1 MVGSELLQNHASKKF
16 KGDVMNLLTLENVSK
31 SYTERMLFD
40 HISLG
45 INEGDKIG
53 VIGING
59 TGKSTLL
66 KIIAGLE
73 ETDEGTLT
81 KGNRLRIAYLPQT
94 PVFDDTK
101 SILTNVCEGQ
111 SAKESYRNITGEA
124 RAMLLKFGIAD
135 PEGSASVLSGGQKKR
150 AALVKTLL
158 TESDLL
164 VLDEPTNH
172 LDSEMTEWLEEYLR
186 KWKGAFIMITHDR
199 YFLDRVTNKIVELDK
214 SKLYSYQTNY
224 SGFIALKAER
234 EEMALATERKAKTL
248 FKTELAWMQR
258 GARARSTKQK
268 AHIQRFEA
276 LRDREKIVEDGSV
289 EINALSSRLGKKTIE
304 LCEIS
309 KSYGGTP
316 LFAPF
321 SYILLSTDRIGIVG
335 HNGCGKSTLLNILTG
350 KLQPDTGY
358 IDMGTTVKIGYFSQE
373 NEALNPN
380 QTVLQYVR
388 DTAEYIET
396 RDGTMSASAMCEQF
410 LFDGSMQYARIEKLS
425 GGEKRRLYLLKVLM
439 EAPNVLIL
447 DEPTNDLDIQ
457 TLTIL
462 ENYLQD
468 YPGIVVTVSHDRYF
482 LDKLATRIFSFEN
495 GEILRYEG
503 NYSDFKEAQKE
514 RGITGNT
521 AVNAKNTA
529 WKANGAE
536 AKNSS
541 DRTSSTGDSS
551 LEATDSKATWKQRD
565 NKLKFTYKEQKE
577 YETIDADIAALEE
590 KITSFEAEIAASAS
604 EYSKLTKLM
613 EEKEQAEAALEEKM
627 DRWVYLTD
635 LAEQIENSKKQ

>member
-1 MVGSELLQNHASKKF
+1 
-16 KGDVMNLLTLENVSK
+16 MNLLTLENVSK

-73 ETDEGTLT
+73 ETDDGTRT
-81 KGNRLRIAYLPQT
+81 CGNKLRISYLPQT
-94 PVFDDTK
+94 PVFDDSK
-101 SILTNVCEGQ
+101 SILANVTEGQ
-111 SAKESYRNITGEA
+111 TAKESYRNITGEA
-124 RAMLLKFGIAD
+124 RSMLLKFGICD
-135 PEGSASVLSGGQKKR
+135 PEGSASTLSGGQKKR
-150 AALVKTLL
+150 AALVRTLL

-172 LDSEMTEWLEEYLR
+172 LDSDMTEWLEDYLN

-214 SKLYSYQTNY
+214 GKLYSYQTNY

-234 EEMALATERKAKTL
+234 EEMALSTERKAKTL

-276 LRDREKIVEDGSV
+276 LRDREKIQVDGTV

-304 LCEIS
+304 LYDIS
-309 KSYGGTP
+309 KSYNGVT

-335 HNGCGKSTLLNILTG
+335 HNGCGKSTLLNIITG
-350 KLQPDTGY
+350 KLTPDTGFV
-358 IDMGTTVKIGYFSQE
+358 DMGTTIKLGYFSQE

-380 QTVLQYVR
+380 LTVLQYIR

-396 RDGTMSASAMCEQF
+396 KEGTMSASAMCEQF
-410 LFDGSMQYARIEKLS
+410 LFDGSMQHTRIEKLS

-468 YPGIVVTVSHDRYF
+468 YPGIVITVSHDRYF
-482 LDKLATRIFSFEN
+482 LDKIATRIFSFEN
-495 GEILRYEG
+495 GQIARYEG
-503 NYSDFKEAQKE
+503 NYSDFKDAQKE
-514 RGITGNT
+514 RGISAG
-521 AVNAKNTA
+521 
-529 WKANGAE
+529 
-536 AKNSS
+536 
-541 DRTSSTGDSS
+541 SSTPGKSIVNS
-551 LEATDSKATWKQRD
+551 ESTDSKNTWKQRET
-565 NKLKFTYKEQKE
+565 KLKFTYKEQKE

-590 KITSFEAEIAASAS
+590 KISNLETEIAGAAT
-604 EYSKLTKLM
+604 EYSKLTALM
-613 EEKEQAEAALEEKM
+613 TEKEQAEAALEEKM
-627 DRWVYLTD
+627 DRWVYLND
-635 LAEQIENSKKQ
+635 LAEQIEAAKK

>member
-1 MVGSELLQNHASKKF
+1 
-16 KGDVMNLLTLENVSK
+16 MNLLTLENVTK
-31 SYTERMLFD
+31 SYTERLLFD
-40 HISLG
+40 HINLG

-73 ETDEGTLT
+73 DTDEGTVT
-81 KGNRLRIAYLPQT
+81 KGNKLRIAYLAQT
-94 PVFDDTK
+94 PVFDESRSVLENICD
-101 SILTNVCEGQ
+101 GQ
-111 SAKESYRNITGEA
+111 VAKESYRNIAGEA
-124 RAMLLKFGIAD
+124 RVMLQKFGID
-135 PEGSASVLSGGQKKR
+135 QPDGTTSTLSGGQKKR
-150 AALVKTLL
+150 AALVRTLL

-172 LDSEMTEWLEEYLR
+172 LDSEMTEWLEDYLR
-186 KWKGAFIMITHDR
+186 KYKGAFIMITHDR

-224 SGFIALKAER
+224 SGFVALKAER
-234 EEMALATERKAKTL
+234 EEMTLATERKAKAL
-248 FKTELAWMQR
+248 YKTELAWMQR

-276 LRDREKIVEDGSV
+276 LRDREKPQIDGSV

-304 LCEIS
+304 LSEIS
-309 KSYGGTP
+309 KSYNGNT

-335 HNGCGKSTLLNILTG
+335 HNGCGKSTLLKILTG
-350 KLQPDTGY
+350 NLEPDTGFV
-358 IDMGTTVKIGYFSQE
+358 DRGTTIKIGYFSQE
-373 NEALNPN
+373 NEALNTN
-380 QTVLQYVR
+380 MTVLQYIR

-396 RDGTMSASAMCEQF
+396 SEGTMTASAMCEQF
-410 LFDGSMQYARIEKLS
+410 LFNGSMQHTKIEKLS
-425 GGEKRRLYLLKVLM
+425 GGEKRRLFLLKVLM

-462 ENYLQD
+462 ENYLSD

-482 LDKLATRIFSFEN
+482 LDKIANRIFSFEN
-495 GEILRYEG
+495 GNIVRYEG
-503 NYSDFKEAQKE
+503 NYSDFKAAFSE
-514 RGITGNT
+514 R
-521 AVNAKNTA
+521 
-529 WKANGAE
+529 
-536 AKNSS
+536 NSS
-541 DRTSSTGDSS
+541 IASSAVSKSQQEKPVENSS
-551 LEATDSKATWKQRD
+551 QATWKQKDTR
-565 NKLKFTYKEQKE
+565 LKFSYKEQRE

-590 KITSFEAEIAASAS
+590 KIAKLDADIAASAS
-604 EYSKLTKLM
+604 EYSKLSSLM
-613 EEKEQAEAALEEKM
+613 AEKEAAEASLEEKM
-627 DRWVYLTD
+627 DRWVYLND
-635 LAEQIENSKKQ
+635 LAEKIEASKA

>member
-1 MVGSELLQNHASKKF
+1 
-16 KGDVMNLLTLENVSK
+16 MNLLTMENVSK

-73 ETDEGTLT
+73 EPDDGAVI
-81 KGNRLRIAYLPQT
+81 KGNKLRIAYLAQT
-94 PVFDDTK
+94 PVFDDSK
-101 SILTNVCEGQ
+101 SILANVSEGQ
-111 SAKESYRNITGEA
+111 TAKESYRNITGEA
-124 RAMLLKFGIAD
+124 RVMLQRFGIPDAD
-135 PEGSASVLSGGQKKR
+135 GTTATLSGGQKKR
-150 AALVKTLL
+150 VALVRTLL

-172 LDSEMTEWLEEYLR
+172 LDSEMTEWLEDYLR
-186 KWKGAFIMITHDR
+186 KYKGAFIMITHDR

-214 SKLYSYQTNY
+214 GNLYSYQTNY

-276 LRDREKIVEDGSV
+276 LRDREKPQTDGSV

-304 LCEIS
+304 LADIS
-309 KSYGGTP
+309 KAYGDIT

-335 HNGCGKSTLLNILTG
+335 HNGCGKSTFLNILTG
-350 KLQPDTGY
+350 TLAPDTGY
-358 IDMGTTVKIGYFSQE
+358 VECGTTVKIGYFSQE

-380 QTVLQYVR
+380 MTVLQYVR

-396 RDGTMSASAMCEQF
+396 TEGTMSASAMCEQF
-410 LFDGSMQYARIEKLS
+410 LFDGPMQHTRIEKLS

-462 ENYLQD
+462 ENYLSD

-482 LDKLATRIFSFEN
+482 LDKLATRIFSFED
-495 GEILRYEG
+495 GEIIRYEG
-503 NYSDFKEAQKE
+503 NYSDFKEAQALRRPAAVTSPVTASETASPSASKE
-514 RGITGNT
+514 
-521 AVNAKNTA
+521 
-529 WKANGAE
+529 
-536 AKNSS
+536 
-541 DRTSSTGDSS
+541 
-551 LEATDSKATWKQRD
+551 TWKQKDTR
-565 NKLKFTYKEQKE
+565 LKFSYKEQRE

-590 KITSFEAEIAASAS
+590 KIATLEKEIAASAS

-613 EEKEQAEAALEEKM
+613 EEKEQAEVTLEEKM
-627 DRWVYLTD
+627 ERWVYLND
-635 LAEQIENSKKQ
+635 LAEQIAAQKGK